1 LRLER
6 TWQPGDRIDIAM
18 DLTVQALPKSWT
30 GTQGYRVW
38 LTKPDKMPFGPV
50 AVTAF
55 GTESWSRPGNLD
67 GSICDERPDTFRVTI
82 GGAPARQDW
91 YAVEMDNPEAI
102 GSVVYRHGRVFQN
115 GGWFDTSSGKPAIQ
129 VKRTRTGNWET
140 VATLDSYP
148 VTSATVPPTLHDGQ
162 GFEVKLK
169 QPVTAV
175 ALRIVGRPG
184 GVFSSCAE
192 LAAYGP

>member
-1 LRLER
+1 
-6 TWQPGDRIDIAM
+6 
-18 DLTVQALPKSWT
+18 
-30 GTQGYRVW
+30 
-38 LTKPDKMPFGPV
+38 
-50 AVTAF
+50 
-55 GTESWSRPGNLD
+55 
-67 GSICDERPDTFRVTI
+67 
-82 GGAPARQDW
+82 
-91 YAVEMDNPEAI
+91 
-102 GSVVYRHGRVFQN
+102 VFQN

-184 GVFSSCAE
+184 GAFSSCAE